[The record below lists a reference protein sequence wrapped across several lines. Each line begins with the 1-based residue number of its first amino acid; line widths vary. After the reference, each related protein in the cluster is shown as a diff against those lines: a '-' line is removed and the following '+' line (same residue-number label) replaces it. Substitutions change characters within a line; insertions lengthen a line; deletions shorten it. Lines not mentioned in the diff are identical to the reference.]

1 MARIAPCVVFALI
14 CASTMPAH
22 SASQQDFSEVL
33 NTLQRIQAKLS
44 QSQASLTVNN
54 QPEQAGIPE
63 GEDLFLSVYADGV
76 YLGEV
81 FAVKS
86 KRDAQVE
93 LRSLFAVLDFAISD
107 DNQPD
112 YFTGWYLSPERTFLL
127 DSAQKRARVNEQE
140 YRLSE
145 QDISHVQGEVFVESA
160 LIADWF
166 GLHLQFNYSDQR
178 LLLQSP
184 LPLPALERQAR
195 ANRKVAQYNVGSAS
209 RLAWKPN
216 PYQILSSPL
225 MDTQFGYRRDNDE
238 DAFYYSV
245 LGAHDLAFWN
255 VEYFIAGTEGDA
267 LDQGRFKG
275 KREDAQGRLLG
286 QVQATQLEVGDIQAT
301 HIGTGQS
308 TGQGI
313 GVRVSDKPLNS
324 EIQEQSVQISGSVQA
339 GWDVELYHNDL
350 LVAQQLQIQTGRYD
364 FDRIPL
370 YFGSNQFELVKYGPQ
385 GQVEREQ
392 RSYFVE
398 GTGLKSGQ
406 GYFDV
411 SVTDNGSSILNNDF
425 ALTTQ
430 SGLHFHGRYDLGL
443 SDSMSVYAGIAQA
456 LSNEA
461 LIERTVTT
469 GGTLSLWKK
478 MLLNLDL
485 SHDSESQHRARL
497 SARTEWAGQA
507 ISAGWQTQRRL
518 LNTSKVNNDHRDTR
532 GLYMRMSGMFN
543 VLNKQLSYQNQVQ
556 WNRSDQDT
564 EYTLLTN
571 RLSLSLGRVN
581 ISNQVQWQSNNAA
594 GDHAT
599 SGQLRFQTRL
609 GRIFGRLIFDYDLH
623 PHTELIAYET
633 RFYRSLNEQFNV
645 ELSFRETLET
655 DYQKGELGL
664 NWLGDKIR
672 LNSQLSYDSYDEWEV
687 GINGQFSFGY
697 HPQSERLLFSQRR
710 LASNGAVLVKV
721 YLDHNA
727 NGVFDELDEVVPE
740 VRVRALQNYMQGT
753 TDEQGLVLLSG
764 MPVNQKTDMV
774 IDTDS
779 LAMPFVTPAIEG
791 MAITPRRGY
800 VEYLEL
806 PLVNTSEIEGVVY
819 QQTDTENAPVPYA
832 DVTLLDEQGAQIA
845 RTQAAYDGYYVFTD
859 IKPGRYRARVANATK
874 RGLTHSEQVEVALSQ
889 QGDVLVE
896 VDLQLAP
903 LSTQAIT
910 VLSVGRFTSLPVLKT
925 YAMLLRQ
932 RHRQLITAPPFYLF
946 DDKTETYMLG
956 IAFTQNDVDTAQ
968 LQLRCNALQTAGVP
982 CQLEQ
987 TEIKQ

>member
-1 MARIAPCVVFALI
+1 MARIAPLLVLTLI
-14 CASTMPAH
+14 CASAKQAH
-22 SASQQDFSEVL
+22 GAPQQGFSEAFS
-33 NTLQRIQAKLS
+33 TLQRIQAKLS
-44 QSQASLTVNN
+44 QSQASLKVRN

-107 DNQPD
+107 DEQPD

-127 DSAQKRARVNEQE
+127 DSEQKRALVNEQE
-140 YRLSE
+140 YRLSD
-145 QDISHVQGEVFVESA
+145 QDISHAQGEVFVESA
-160 LIADWF
+160 LVANWF
-166 GLHLQFNYSDQR
+166 GLDLKFNYKDQR
-178 LLLQSP
+178 LLVQSP
-184 LPLPALERQAR
+184 LPLPALERRAR
-195 ANRKVAQYNVGSAS
+195 ANRHVAQHNTSSVSK
-209 RLAWKPN
+209 LAWKPN
-216 PYQILSSPL
+216 PYLMLSSPL
-225 MDTQFGYRRDNDE
+225 MDMQFGYRRDNDD
-238 DAFYYSV
+238 DAFYYSA

-255 VEYFIAGTEGDA
+255 VEYFVAGAQGNV

-275 KREDAQGRLLG
+275 KREDAQGQLLG

-301 HIGTGQS
+301 HIGAGRS
-308 TGQGI
+308 TGQGVGMRI
-313 GVRVSDKPLNS
+313 SDKPLYN
-324 EIQEQSVQISGSVQA
+324 EIQEQSVQINGLVQA
-339 GWDVELYHNDL
+339 GWDVELYHNGL

-398 GTGLKSGQ
+398 GTGLTTGQ

-411 SVTDNGSSILNNDF
+411 SVIDSGSSILNNDF
-425 ALTTQ
+425 APTTQ
-430 SGLHFHGRYDLGL
+430 SGWHFHGRYDLGI
-443 SDSMSVYAGIAQA
+443 SDTMSVYTGIAQA

-469 GGTLSLWKK
+469 GATLSLWKK
-478 MLLNLDL
+478 LLLNLDL
-485 SHDSESQHRARL
+485 SHDSESQHQARL
-497 SARTEWAGQA
+497 SARTEWSGQA
-507 ISAGWQTQRRL
+507 ISTGWQTQRQL
-518 LNTSKVNNDHRDTR
+518 LNTSLANGDYRDTR
-532 GLYMRMSGMFN
+532 GLYLRMSGMFN
-543 VLNKQLSYQNQVQ
+543 VLNKQLSYQNQMQ
-556 WNRSDQDT
+556 WNRTDQDA
-564 EYTLLTN
+564 ESTLLTN

-581 ISNQVQWQSNNAA
+581 ISNELQWEDTNNAI
-594 GDHAT
+594 DHST

-609 GRIFGRLIFDYDLH
+609 GRIFGRLILDYNLH
-623 PHTELIAYET
+623 PDSELVAYET
-633 RFYRSLNEQFNV
+633 RFYRSLSEQFNV

-655 DYQKGELGL
+655 DYHKSELGF
-664 NWLGDKIR
+664 NWLGDKMR
-672 LNSQLSYDSYDEWEV
+672 LNSQFSYDSDDEWEL

-697 HPQSERLLFSQRR
+697 HHQSDRLLFSQRR

-727 NGVFDELDEVVPE
+727 NGIFDESDEVVPQ
-740 VRVRALQNYMQGT
+740 VRVRALQNYMRGS

-764 MPVNQKTDMV
+764 MPVNQKTDIV
-774 IDTDS
+774 IDTQS
-779 LAMPFVTPAIEG
+779 LAMPFVVPAMEG
-791 MAITPRRGY
+791 RAITPRRGY

-819 QQTDTENAPVPYA
+819 QQTETKNVPMPYA
-832 DVTLLDEQGAQIA
+832 DVTLLDEHGEQVA

-859 IKPGRYRARVANATK
+859 IKPGRYRTQVANATR
-874 RGLTHSEQVEVALSQ
+874 RGLTHSEQVEVALSE

-896 VDLQLAP
+896 VDLQLEP
-903 LSTQAIT
+903 MSSQDIT
-910 VLSVGRFTSLPVLKT
+910 VLAAGRFTSLAVLKT
-925 YAMLLRQ
+925 YALLLRK
-932 RHRQLITAPPFYLF
+932 RHPNLIPEPPFYLF
-946 DDKTETYMLG
+946 DEKAETYVLG
-956 IAFTQNDVDTAQ
+956 IAFTQNADDTTQ
-968 LQLRCNALQTAGVP
+968 LTQRCETLKTAGVM

-987 TEIKQ
+987 TELKR